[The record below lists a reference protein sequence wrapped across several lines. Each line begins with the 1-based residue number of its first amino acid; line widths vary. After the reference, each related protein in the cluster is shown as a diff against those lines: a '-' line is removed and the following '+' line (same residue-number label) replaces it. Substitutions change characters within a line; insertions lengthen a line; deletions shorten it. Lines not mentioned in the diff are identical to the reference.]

1 MANWGNFKFTDNG
14 YLILRTLTEYERTES
29 GKSWRKTPVS
39 IVREVIPPE
48 YYTNYISSI
57 PFFNNWGD
65 GASCRAK
72 CEYTCAGY
80 LPTQVVTIGPNHCKK
95 IIAEFKFVNKRD
107 MEERAGWREKTVI
120 EKAERWSMEIY
131 ADLRRHMN
139 GRRITLMTDD
149 SGVTASATWDTGR
162 KEWVD

>member
-39 IVREVIPPE
+39 VVREVIPSE

-80 LPTQVVTIGPNHCKK
+80 LPTHVVTIGPNHCKR
-95 IIAEFKFVNKRD
+95 IIAEFEFVSKGQ
-107 MEERAGWREKTVI
+107 MIAEAGWREKTVI